1 MMIIGLVGL
10 HGCGKSH
17 LSRILEDEFGW
28 INVNKRQFLERM
40 FSKSFSSPQ
49 IQESIDWYRYMYKSY
64 GVVKIMELVLE
75 GIPKEG
81 RVILDA
87 IHNPREWLV
96 VKNMYPKSMLVGV
109 FAPQKIRS
117 RRNSSQD
124 VVLDIKRIKYWHE
137 CDEDSI
143 GCLMSEVEWVF
154 TGVNSLELQRRECRE
169 FMDYLKKYEHL
180 D

>member
-1 MMIIGLVGL
+1 MIIGLVGL
-10 HGCGKSH
+10 HGSGKSH

-28 INVNKRQFLERM
+28 INVNKRQLLERM
-40 FSKSFSSPQ
+40 FSMSFSSPE
-49 IQESIDWYRYMYKSY
+49 IQESIDWYHYMYKSY

-96 VKNMYPKSMLVGV
+96 VKNMFPKSMLVGV
-109 FAPQKIRS
+109 FVPQLIRS
-117 RRNSSQD
+117 KRNSPQD
-124 VVLDIKRIKYWHE
+124 VILDKKRIRYWHE
-137 CDEDSI
+137 CSEDSSSD
-143 GCLMSEVEWVF
+143 CLMSEIEWVF
-154 TGVNSLELQRRECRE
+154 TGVNSLELQRRECQE
-169 FMDYLKKYEHL
+169 FMDYLKEYKHL